1 MNKHGIMFSLSL
13 FVSLVTGCNI
23 KTADGVLKKCQST
36 LIESDSHAEQIQI
49 LIPKLKGARTL

>member
-1 MNKHGIMFSLSL
+1 MFSLSL

-23 KTADGVLKKCQST
+23 KTADGVLNKCQST

-49 LIPKLKGARTL
+49 LILKLKGVQTL